1 MIVEA
6 SAATLA
12 ITSGW
17 GALFV
22 LPLTNIDYVFISHP
36 LSGCRWSCFSLYL

>member
-1 MIVEA
+1 MTGVAVTVKA
-6 SAATLA
+6 SAAALA

-22 LPLTNIDYVFISHP
+22 LPLTNIDYVYISHP
-36 LSGCRWSCFSLYL
+36 LA